1 MKHRAVFLA
10 AWVLAGTALLVR
22 PGAWGAVESAPQDE
36 LRAKS
41 RAILEKPTVAARRA
55 LQQYAR
61 QNGESPTGARLC
73 GLPGKTVRASSRAVP
88 GRTDSRKSSPR
99 LCRILPG
106 LERPGSQGP

>member
-22 PGAWGAVESAPQDE
+22 SEAWGAVQSSPQDE

-41 RAILEKPTVAARRA
+41 KAVLEKPTVAARRA

-61 QNGESPTGARLC
+61 QNGGSPNGALARLVL
-73 GLPGKTVRASSRAVP
+73 GYAAYQERQYAQAREQFQAARVFQASEVAGENLVAQP
-88 GRTDSRKSSPR
+88 
-99 LCRILPG
+99 
-106 LERPGSQGP
+106 